1 MRRFVILCCV
11 SCYIMSCHVVQGKA
25 AIDVICNPLG
35 KSGGSFIQQLLIGT
49 TGSLAASTPYLGGI
63 LGVIIIGWLN
73 AARSLSSKI
82 SADEKKLETA

>member
-1 MRRFVILCCV
+1 MLFGAVCH
-11 SCYIMSCHVVQGKA
+11 IMSCYVVQGKA

-63 LGVIIIGWLN
+63 LGVIILGWLN

-82 SADEKKLETA
+82 SADEKKMLETA